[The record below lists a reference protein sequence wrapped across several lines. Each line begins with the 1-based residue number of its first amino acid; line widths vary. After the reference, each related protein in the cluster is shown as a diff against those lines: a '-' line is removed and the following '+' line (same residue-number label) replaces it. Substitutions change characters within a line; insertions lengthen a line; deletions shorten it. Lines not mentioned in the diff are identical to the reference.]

1 MLHRLKNHI
10 AFKQTATLLIT
21 GSLLCVL
28 FGEGTH
34 LHSVLDHLFD
44 HGDIHTVV
52 HAHSSDETTTES
64 AFHGDEKHQHEV
76 SSLDLNGIFTQSSK
90 HKVSVS
96 QILVASVPMPDLV
109 SLWVNRQQPTL
120 FNLPPPE
127 RISSQYHSYSFSL
140 RGPPVA

>member
-10 AFKQTATLLIT
+10 AFKQTATLLIA

-76 SSLDLNGIFTQSSK
+76 SSLDLNGIFIQSGK
-90 HKVSVS
+90 YKITFKQVSV
-96 QILVASVPMPDLV
+96 ASIPTLDII
-109 SLWVNRQQPTL
+109 SLWANQQPPTL
-120 FNLPPPE
+120 FDLPPPE